1 MKGIIFTEF
10 LEMVEDRFSPELAD
24 RIIEA
29 ADLPSRGAYTAVG
42 TYDHTEIARLVTQL
56 SVVTGASVPDLLH
69 TFGKHLFGRFVALYP
84 QFFEGVDSVFPFL
97 ENVDGYIHVEVLK
110 LYPDAELP
118 TFECDASE
126 PGRLTLI
133 YKSTRPLA
141 DLAEGLIQGCIEHF
155 RETIHIQRED
165 LSGGQRSS
173 VRFLLTKA
181 DRS

>member
-1 MKGIIFTEF
+1 MKGIVFTEF
-10 LEMVEDRFSPELAD
+10 LEMVENRFSPEIAD

-29 ADLPSRGAYTAVG
+29 SELPSRGAYTAVG
-42 TYDHTEIARLVTQL
+42 TYDHTEMVRLVTEL
-56 SVVTGASVPDLLH
+56 SAVTGATVPNLLH
-69 TFGKHLFGRFVALYP
+69 TFGKHLFGRFVAIYP
-84 QFFEGVDSVFPFL
+84 QFFEGVESAFPFL
-97 ENVDGYIHVEVLK
+97 ENIDGYIHVEVLK

-118 TFECDASE
+118 GFECDASE

-133 YKSTRPLA
+133 YRSTRRLA

-165 LSGGQRSS
+165 LSGGQGSC

-181 DRS
+181 G